1 MRRIQ
6 QGSFAGSRDPEEEK
20 KRSRESV
27 VANLVIFGAFIG
39 VIRVCKYILQINKNY
54 II

>member
-6 QGSFAGSRDPEEEK
+6 GPLGPRDPEEEK

-27 VANLVIFGAFIG
+27 IANFVLFGAFVS
-39 VIRVCKYILQINKNY
+39 VIRLGKIL
-54 II
+54 